1 MAMSILTRIP
11 RRVACALAHAAAL
24 ILGLFVAWHFGRA
37 AGVAA
42 FTLKAAEARVKL
54 LKQAAEVRRNVEA
67 HDHST
72 VSDKLSGW
80 MRDKPGG

>member
-11 RRVACALAHAAAL
+11 RWVAYALAYAAAF
-24 ILGLFVAWHFGRA
+24 ILGLFVAWRFGRA

-42 FTLKAAEARVKL
+42 FTLKAAGARVKL
-54 LKQAAEVRRNVEA
+54 LKQAAEVRRYVEA

-72 VSDKLSGW
+72 VSDKLSRW